1 MLNNLFDG
9 ETRAVPFQSLW
20 ASNDLP
26 LTQTESGAFIT
37 QDSSLT
43 ISTVY
48 ACINLISSSIATL
61 PVDAYVRIDGNRLP
75 LRPRPEWV
83 QQPDIE
89 ISRIDHFQQVVVSML
104 MDGNAFVRVFRKG
117 GQIVSLV
124 VLDPTK
130 VRVERQALGRL
141 KYYFGDQE
149 IKATDILHIR
159 DLVKPGSLRGVS
171 RIEEL
176 KEEFGLASA
185 LRSFASRF
193 FGQGATA
200 QMAIETP
207 GNLTPEQ
214 ARNLADSANSRHSGY
229 RKAHKTMVLSGG
241 ATIKRISAAP
251 DEAQMIESR
260 RLAVETICQA
270 FGVSP
275 SMIGMTTPGAMSYAS
290 VEQASL
296 NLVRFCLMPIIQK
309 LEEAYS
315 NLIAAER
322 AFIKFNV
329 DSLLRADYATRING
343 YSSALQAGWM
353 SINDVRT
360 LEDMRPAEGGDTYR
374 VPLANVALAAADLTE
389 TDKKVAMAQKLIAVG
404 FDPASVLASL
414 GLPAIEHTGVP
425 SVQLQGVAQIDPAN
439 PESVYGA

>member
-1 MLNNLFDG
+1 MLNNLFDT
-9 ETRAVPFQSLW
+9 ETRGVPFQSLW
-20 ASNDLP
+20 ASNDIP
-26 LTQTESGAFIT
+26 LTQTEAGAYIT

-61 PVDAYVRIDGNRLP
+61 PLDAYMRIDGNRMP
-75 LRPRPEWV
+75 LRPRPDWV
-83 QQPDIE
+83 LQPDIE
-89 ISRIDHFQQVVVSML
+89 IGRIDHFQQVIVSL
-104 MDGNAFVRVFRKG
+104 LLDGNAFVRVFRKS

-130 VRVERQALGRL
+130 VRVDRQALGRF
-141 KYYFGDQE
+141 KYFFNEQE
-149 IKATDILHIR
+149 IKAADILHIR
-159 DLVKPGSLRGVS
+159 DLVKPGALRGVS

-176 KEEFGLASA
+176 KEELGLASA

-214 ARNLADSANSRHSGY
+214 ARNLADSANNRHGGY

-251 DEAQMIESR
+251 DEAQMNESR
-260 RLAVETICQA
+260 RLMVETICQA

-315 NLIAAER
+315 GLIIAER

-360 LEDMRPAEGGDTYR
+360 LEDMSPAAGGDVYR
-374 VPLANVALAAADLTE
+374 VPLANVNLTAADLAE
-389 TDKKVAMAQKLIAVG
+389 QQVKIDMLGQMVRAG
-404 FDPASVLASL
+404 FDPAESAKAL
-414 GLPAIEHTGVP
+414 GLPDVTHLGVP
-425 SVQLQGVAQIDPAN
+425 PVTLQAVNIVDPEN

>member
-1 MLNNLFDG
+1 MLNNLFDA
-9 ETRAVPFQSLW
+9 ETRGVPFQSLW
-20 ASNDLP
+20 ASNDIP
-26 LTQTESGAFIT
+26 LTQTEAGAYIT

-61 PVDAYVRIDGNRLP
+61 PLDAYIRVNGSRLP
-75 LRPRPEWV
+75 LRPRPDWV
-83 QQPDIE
+83 LQPDIE
-89 ISRIDHFQQVVVSML
+89 ISRIDHFQQVIVSL
-104 MDGNAFVRVFRKG
+104 LLDGNAFVRVFRKG

-130 VRVERQALGRL
+130 VRVDRQALGRL
-141 KYYFGDQE
+141 KYFFNEQE

-159 DLVKPGSLRGVS
+159 DLVRPGALRGVS

-176 KEEFGLASA
+176 KEELGLASA

-207 GNLTPEQ
+207 QNLTPEQ
-214 ARNLADSANSRHSGY
+214 AKNLADSANNRHGGF
-229 RKAHKTMVLSGG
+229 RKAHKTIVLSGG
-241 ATIKRISAAP
+241 ASIKRVSSP
-251 DEAQMIESR
+251 PEEAQMNESR
-260 RLAVETICQA
+260 RFMVETICQA

-360 LEDMRPAEGGDTYR
+360 LEDMRPADGGDVYR
-374 VPLANVALAAADLTE
+374 VPLANVNLTAADLAE
-389 TDKKVAMAQKLIAVG
+389 QQVKIEMLGQMVRAG
-404 FDPASVLASL
+404 FDPVESAKAL
-414 GLPAIEHTGVP
+414 GVP
-425 SVQLQGVAQIDPAN
+425 PITHLGVPPVTLQAVNIVDPDN
-439 PESVYGA
+439 PQSVYGV

>member
-1 MLNNLFDG
+1 VLNNLFDG
-9 ETRAVPFQSLW
+9 ETRGVSYQSLW

-26 LTQTESGAFIT
+26 LTQTEAGAYVD
-37 QDSSLT
+37 QDSSLQ

-61 PVDAYVRIDGNRLP
+61 PVDAYMRIDGNRMP
-75 LRPRPEWV
+75 LRPRPDWV
-83 QQPDIE
+83 LQPDIE
-89 ISRIDHFQQVVVSML
+89 ISRIDHFQQVVVSL
-104 MDGNAFVRVFRKG
+104 LLDGNAFVRVFRKG

-130 VRVERQALGRL
+130 VRVDRQALGRL
-141 KYYFGDQE
+141 KYYFNEQE
-149 IKATDILHIR
+149 IKQNEILHIR
-159 DLVKPGSLRGVS
+159 DLVKPGDLRGIS
-171 RIEEL
+171 RIDEL
-176 KEEFGLASA
+176 KEELGLASA

-200 QMAIETP
+200 QLAIEAP
-207 GNLTPEQ
+207 QNLTPEQ
-214 ARNLADSANSRHSGY
+214 AKSLADSANNRHSGF
-229 RKAHKTMVLSGG
+229 RRAHKTMVLSGG
-241 ATIKRISAAP
+241 ATVKRISAAP
-251 DEAQMIESR
+251 DEAQMNESR
-260 RLAVETICQA
+260 RLMVETICQA

-315 NLIAAER
+315 SLIVAER

-329 DSLLRADYATRING
+329 DSLLRADYATRVQG

-353 SINDVRT
+353 SINDVRS
-360 LEDMRPAEGGDTYR
+360 LEDMRPAEGGDVYR
-374 VPLANVALAAADLTE
+374 VPLANVGLAAADLTE
-389 TDKKVAMAQKLIAVG
+389 TDKKVSMAQKLIQVG
-404 FDPASVLASL
+404 FDPASVLEAL
-414 GLPAIEHTGVP
+414 ELPPMTHTGVP
-425 SVQLQGVAQIDPAN
+425 SVQLQGVAQIDPEA
-439 PESVYGA
+439 PETVYGA

>member
-9 ETRAVPFQSLW
+9 EQRSAPFQSLW
-20 ASNDLP
+20 ASNDIP
-26 LTQTESGAFIT
+26 LTQTEAGAYIT

-61 PVDAYVRIDGNRLP
+61 PLDAYIRVDGNRLP
-75 LRPRPEWV
+75 LRPRPDWV
-83 QQPDIE
+83 LQPDIE
-89 ISRIDHFQQVVVSML
+89 IGRIDHFQQVIVSL
-104 MDGNAFVRVFRKG
+104 LLDGNAFVRVFRKG

-141 KYYFGDQE
+141 KYYFGEQE
-149 IKATDILHIR
+149 IKAADILHIR
-159 DLVKPGSLRGVS
+159 DLVKPGALRGVS

-176 KEEFGLASA
+176 KEELGLASA

-200 QMAIETP
+200 QLAIETP

-214 ARNLADSANSRHSGY
+214 ARNLADSANNRHSGF

-241 ATIKRISAAP
+241 ATVKRISAAP
-251 DEAQMIESR
+251 DEAQMNESR
-260 RLAVETICQA
+260 RLMVETICQA

-309 LEEAYS
+309 LEETYS
-315 NLIAAER
+315 ALIVAER

-329 DSLLRADYATRING
+329 DSLLRADYATRIAG
-343 YSSALQAGWM
+343 YSSALQSGWM

-360 LEDMRPAEGGDTYR
+360 LEDMRPAEGGDVYR
-374 VPLANVALAAADLTE
+374 VPLANVNLTAADLAE
-389 TDKKVAMAQKLIAVG
+389 QQVKIDMLGQMVRAG
-404 FDPASVLASL
+404 FDPIESSKAL
-414 GLPAIEHTGVP
+414 GLPDVTHLGVP
-425 SVQLQGVAQIDPAN
+425 PVTLQAVNIVDPEN
-439 PESVYGA
+439 PQSVYGV